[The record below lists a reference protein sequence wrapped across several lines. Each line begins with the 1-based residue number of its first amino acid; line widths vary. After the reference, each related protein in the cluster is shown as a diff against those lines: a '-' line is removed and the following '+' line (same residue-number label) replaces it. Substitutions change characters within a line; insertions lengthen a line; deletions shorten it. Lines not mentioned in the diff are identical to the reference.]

1 MSATSSTFKDPTVN
15 LHGTLLDAV
24 APASSGEWVNVE
36 GYDKIS
42 VHLII
47 ATGPTAFLCG
57 SNKDNPLNSD
67 DGVDLVAAGL
77 VSNITTGTSLTAS
90 TIASIKTPL
99 KWLKVKLTGS
109 SGTVSAPFV
118 AV

>member
-15 LHGTLLDAV
+15 LHGNLLDAV
-24 APASSGEWVNVE
+24 APPSDGEWMNVE

-42 VHLII
+42 IHLIVTSG
-47 ATGPTAFLCG
+47 ATAVLCG

-77 VSNITTGTSLTAS
+77 VSNIAVGTSLTS
-90 TIASIKTPL
+90 GTIASIKTPL
-99 KWLKVKLTGS
+99 KWIKVKLTGS
-109 SGTVSAPFV
+109 SGAVSAPFV

>member
-1 MSATSSTFKDPTVN
+1 MPATSSTFKDPTVN
-15 LHGTLLDAV
+15 LHGNLLDAV
-24 APASSGEWVNVE
+24 VPPSNGEWMNVE

-57 SNKDNPLNSD
+57 SNKDNPLDSD

-77 VSNITTGTSLTAS
+77 VSNITVGTSLTSS

-109 SGTVSAPFV
+109 SGSASAPFV